1 MERYT
6 SASDMHSK
14 DMWEVGSKNRGIRTG
29 EFLFIIFCLLLLI
42 SCFLLPAYICSA
54 DLIDRVVAFVD
65 ERAITLSEFNEAYEK
80 TRKIRPDSSKE
91 DVLDAM
97 INRVLLLAE
106 AKKLK
111 IEARTEDEL
120 ISEYMDMKVKAF
132 IRVREEELE
141 DFYKKNMQEFKG
153 SGFDAVRDKIEEYL
167 VERETNR
174 LLKRHISE
182 LRAKSHIKVMLQ

>member
-6 SASDMHSK
+6 SASDMRFNSNELRVTIK
-14 DMWEVGSKNRGIRTG
+14 KLKKRRLV
-29 EFLFIIFCLLLLI
+29 FIAILVTCYSVLVTVSSHAEI
-42 SCFLLPAYICSA
+42 
-54 DLIDRVVAFVD
+54 IDRVVAFVD

-80 TRKIRPDSSKE
+80 ARKIRPDSSKE
-91 DVLDAM
+91 DVLDTM

-111 IEARTEDEL
+111 LEARTEDEL

-141 DFYKKNMQEFKG
+141 DFYKKNVQEFKG
-153 SGFDAVRDKIEEYL
+153 AGYDAVRDKIEEYL
-167 VERETNR
+167 VELETNR

-182 LRAKSHIKVMLQ
+182 LRARSHIKVMLQQL

>member
-6 SASDMHSK
+6 SASDMLSDSDELRVTSLK
-14 DMWEVGSKNRGIRTG
+14 LTLIR
-29 EFLFIIFCLLLLI
+29 FVLYCLALVTCYSLLVTNYGH
-42 SCFLLPAYICSA
+42 AG
-54 DLIDRVVAFVD
+54 LIDRVVAFVD

-80 TRKIRPDSSKE
+80 TRKIRPDSSKG

-153 SGFDAVRDKIEEYL
+153 SGYDAVRDKIEEYL